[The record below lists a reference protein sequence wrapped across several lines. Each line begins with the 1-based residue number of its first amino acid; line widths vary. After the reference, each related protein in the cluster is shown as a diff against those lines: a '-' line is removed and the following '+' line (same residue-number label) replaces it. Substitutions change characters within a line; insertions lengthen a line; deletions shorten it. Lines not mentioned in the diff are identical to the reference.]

1 MRTRLAAF
9 LAIVLGI
16 AVLNVAFSLAQAV
29 AAPALVHRQVI
40 TVQVPSAS
48 STTGTLDL
56 WQMGSDGVYRHQWV
70 TVRAY
75 VGERGVGK
83 TADNIARTPAGVF
96 GLTQAFGNQPT
107 NGTKLPYFRASR
119 SDWWSGETSSAA
131 YNTHVHQSRSPGPNS
146 ENLYDAGAVYA
157 HAVVIDYN
165 MSPVVKGAGSAFF
178 LHVTNGQPTAGCVAI
193 LGSQLNA
200 IMRWL
205 DPRLHPVISIGVGS
219 AAKAIISTNNA
230 AVARHNPSGRLD
242 SAVAAGG
249 GRVTVGGWAVDPDN
263 RSAVVRIHIYSDGRV
278 IRAATTGVA
287 RPDVARAV
295 RAGPT
300 QGYRAS
306 VTLTPGRHRICTFA
320 INIATGTQNPLL
332 GCKLVTV
339 R

>member
-9 LAIVLGI
+9 LALVLGL
-16 AVLNVAFSLAQAV
+16 AVVNLVSSGAPAL
-29 AAPALVHRQVI
+29 AAPAVVHRQVI
-40 TVQVPSAS
+40 TVQVPSAR

-70 TVRAY
+70 SVRAY
-75 VGERGVGK
+75 VGELGVGK

-96 GLTQAFGNQPT
+96 GLTHAFGNQPT
-107 NGTKLPYFRASR
+107 NGTRLPYFKASR
-119 SDWWSGETSSAA
+119 SDWWNGETSSPA
-131 YNTHVHQSRSPGPNS
+131 YNTHVHQARSPGPNS

-193 LGSQLNA
+193 LGSQLNT

-205 DPRLHPVISIGVGS
+205 NPALHPVISIGVGA
-219 AAKAIISTNNA
+219 AAKSIIAKNNA
-230 AVARHNPSGRLD
+230 AVAKHNPIGTLD
-242 SAVAAGG
+242 FAVATGAR
-249 GRVTVGGWAVDPDN
+249 RVTVNGWAVDPDN
-263 RSAVVRIHIYSDGRV
+263 RSAVVRVHLYADGRV
-278 IRAATTGVA
+278 VRATTTGVA
-287 RPDVARAV
+287 RPDVARV
-295 RAGPT
+295 IHAGPK
-300 QGYRAS
+300 QGYQA
-306 VTLTPGRHRICTFA
+306 VMTLTPGRHRVCTFA
-320 INIATGTQNPLL
+320 INIGAGAQNPQL